1 MCGRFSII
9 DDIDKIC
16 RRFGC
21 ATADLDFQPGY
32 NVAPTREV
40 PVIISR
46 QGQNEL
52 RIMRWGL
59 IPYWAKDSKIGSRLI
74 NARIETIGDKPS
86 FKSSFRHRRCIIPA
100 NGYFEWQKNT
110 EAKLPYRI
118 VMDGEDLFGFAGLW
132 DRWQNDEGGQELF
145 SFTII
150 TTEADKGINAIHN
163 RMPFILKKEQ
173 EQLWL
178 DGGSGTDLMNVLEP
192 AENLMSYRV
201 ACIVNSPAN
210 DVPACIER
218 IE

>member
-16 RRFGC
+16 QRFSC
-21 ATADLDFQPGY
+21 ATADLDFEPRF
-32 NVAPTREV
+32 NVAPTQEV
-40 PVIISR
+40 PVIINSQDR
-46 QGQNEL
+46 NEVKL
-52 RIMRWGL
+52 MRWGL
-59 IPYWAKDSKIGSRLI
+59 IPHWAKDRKIGSRLI
-74 NARIETIGDKPS
+74 NARMETISEKPS
-86 FKSSFRHRRCIIPA
+86 FRSSFRHRRCIVPSS
-100 NGYFEWQKNT
+100 GYFEWQKNA
-110 EAKLPYRI
+110 EEKLPYRI
-118 VMDGEDLFGFAGLW
+118 VMDGEILFGFAGLW
-132 DRWQNDEGGQELF
+132 DRWQNEGGQELF

-150 TTEADKGINAIHN
+150 TTEAARAVNAIHN

-178 DGGSGTDLMNVLEP
+178 DGGWGTDLINVLEP

-201 ACIVNSPAN
+201 DCIVNSPAN